1 MNGKPEKTNWKTI
14 NQALD
19 QVKTIINVGKATMGR
34 HILLIEFTTRQ
45 TDCRDSNPFYG
56 MISLGVVLPINF
68 MTFGCLEKWKTF
80 STETDSLI
88 FHEKKT

>member
-68 MTFGCLEKWKTF
+68 IRLSGALRNGKPLVQKPTL
-80 STETDSLI
+80 
-88 FHEKKT
+88 